1 MYTEIKEPYS
11 TQKGTY
17 IIAFCPD
24 TDSFF
29 VTNERHFYYE
39 HEKDFESERQAIEYF
54 KTNGNEFISIRNK
67 LMQEMGQR
75 NQNHVYL
82 ENIQMFF
89 VQADDNNVL
98 QMTPSEFYEYRKNHN
113 TDNEK
118 GLTSELEL
126 DL

>member
-11 TQKGTY
+11 TKKGTY

-29 VTNERHFYYE
+29 ITNEKHFYYE

-54 KTNGNEFISIRNK
+54 KTNGNEFIQIRNK

-75 NQNHVYL
+75 NRNHVYL

>member
-11 TQKGTY
+11 TKKGTY

-29 VTNERHFYYE
+29 ITNERHFYYE

-54 KTNGNEFISIRNK
+54 KTNGNEFIPIRNK

>member
-11 TQKGTY
+11 TKKGTY

-29 VTNERHFYYE
+29 ITNERHFYYE

-54 KTNGNEFISIRNK
+54 KTNGNEFIQIRNK

-75 NQNHVYL
+75 NRNHVYL

-98 QMTPSEFYEYRKNHN
+98 QMTPSEFYEYRKDHN
-113 TDNEK
+113 TDNK
-118 GLTSELEL
+118 RGLTSELEL